1 MSNTKP
7 TMLHSNRGSV
17 FSVFSEEEL
26 KNMTKSSDRKV
37 AICGKV
43 NNSGIV
49 DVPQGSTL
57 ADIIELAGGILNKK
71 NFKGAHIGVPPY
83 GRFLSKDDLDKEL
96 DFALFDNYIRAIN
109 VLSEEDCIIQYA
121 KFYIDSVL
129 GLMQN
134 GKSLEHYAKVEDPMK
149 KMLEILDTISKGKSN
164 MRNIY
169 LLRTISEQ
177 IKEALNQEH
186 NIMEEILKNFY
197 DEIAEHIEDNKCYT
211 MQCNNLIKLTIT
223 TKCIGCGACARV
235 CPVSCISGERKKQ
248 HYIDY
253 TRCTHCGRCISACP
267 VDAITAGD
275 NTLKFIRDLSTPNK
289 LVITQMAPAVRVTIG
304 EAFGFGPGDNVEK
317 KLAAGLRKLGVD
329 YVFDTT
335 WAADLTIMEEAAE
348 LQDRLER
355 HFAGDKN
362 VKLPILTSCCPAWVK
377 FIEQNY
383 GDMLDVPSSAKSPM
397 QMFATVAKDIWA
409 KEKGLERDEVTSV
422 AIMPCVA
429 KKYEAS
435 RPEFSR
441 GLNYDVDYVITTRE
455 LIKIFQDSGIDL
467 KELEDEEIDQILGE
481 YTGAGI
487 IFGRTGG
494 VIESAL
500 RTALENMTG
509 KELEKIEF
517 ESLRGWDGFRSC
529 EVNVGD
535 FELKIGVTHGLEEAG
550 KMLDK
555 IRSGEEFYH
564 AIEIMACPG
573 GCIGGGGQPKVRR
586 NRDEIIKNR
595 GEGLNSIDRDKK
607 LRVSKENPAVK
618 VIYDKYLDYPL
629 SHKAH
634 ELLHTKYFAR
644 PKKDFNINKNNEI

>member
-1 MSNTKP
+1 MTNMKP
-7 TMLHSNRGSV
+7 TMIHSDRGSV

-26 KNMTKSSDRKV
+26 KNMTNNSKRKV
-37 AICGKV
+37 AICGRI

-49 DVPQGSTL
+49 EVPEGATL
-57 ADIIELAGGILNKK
+57 AEIIELAGGILDKRD
-71 NFKGAHIGVPPY
+71 FKGAHVGVPPY
-83 GRFLSKDDLDKEL
+83 GRFLSKEDLDKEL
-96 DFALFDNYIRAIN
+96 DFDLFDNYIRAIN
-109 VLSEEDCIIQYA
+109 VLSEEDCIVQYV
-121 KFYIDSVL
+121 KFYTDSVI

-134 GKSLEHYAKVEDPMK
+134 EGSLKDYAKVQEP
-149 KMLEILDTISKGKSN
+149 LERIWQILDRISKGKSN
-164 MRNIY
+164 MRDVY
-169 LLRTISEQ
+169 LLRTLAEQ
-177 IKEALNQEH
+177 VKEELNQKH
-186 NIMEEILKNFY
+186 NIMEEIIENYY
-197 DEIAEHIEDNKCYT
+197 DEIKEHIEDDRCYT

-223 TKCIGCGACARV
+223 EKCIGCGICQRV
-235 CPVSCISGERKKQ
+235 CPVDCISGEKKEQ
-248 HYIDY
+248 RRIDY
-253 TRCTHCGRCISACP
+253 NRCTHCGRCLSACP

-289 LVITQMAPAVRVTIG
+289 LVITQMAPAVRVAIG
-304 EAFGFGPGDNVEK
+304 EAFGFEAGDNVEH

-329 YVFDTT
+329 YVFDTS

-348 LQDRLER
+348 LQNRLER
-355 HFAGDKN
+355 YFSGDKS
-362 VKLPILTSCCPAWVK
+362 VKLPMLTSCCPSWVK

-409 KEKGLERDEVTSV
+409 KEKGLKRDEVTSV
-422 AIMPCVA
+422 AIMPCIA

-467 KELEDEEIDQILGE
+467 KTLEEEEIDQVMGE
-481 YTGAGI
+481 YTGGGI

-509 KELEKIEF
+509 EKIENVEF
-517 ESLRGWDGFRSC
+517 ESLRGFDGFRSC
-529 EVNVGD
+529 DVEVGD
-535 FELKIGVTHGLEEAG
+535 IKLRIGVAHGLKEAG

-555 IRSGEEFYH
+555 IRDGEEFFH

-573 GCIGGGGQPKVRR
+573 GCVGGGGQPKVR
-586 NRDEIIKNR
+586 KNKDAILQKR
-595 GEGLNSIDRDKK
+595 GEGLNNIDREKNM
-607 LRVSKENPAVK
+607 RVSKENPEVQA
-618 VIYDKYLDYPL
+618 IYDKYLDHPL

-634 ELLHTKYFAR
+634 ELLHTRYFVKR
-644 PKKDFNINKNNEI
+644 KK

>member
-1 MSNTKP
+1 MTNMKP
-7 TMLHSNRGSV
+7 TMIHSDRGSV

-26 KNMTKSSDRKV
+26 KNMTNNSKRKV
-37 AICGKV
+37 AICGRI

-49 DVPQGSTL
+49 EVPEGATL
-57 ADIIELAGGILNKK
+57 AEIIELAGGILDKRD
-71 NFKGAHIGVPPY
+71 FKGAHVGVPPY
-83 GRFLSKDDLDKEL
+83 GRFLSKKDLDKEL
-96 DFALFDNYIRAIN
+96 DFDLFDNYIRAIN
-109 VLSEEDCIIQYA
+109 VLSEEDCIVQYA
-121 KFYIDSVL
+121 KFYTDSVI

-134 GKSLEHYAKVEDPMK
+134 EGSLKDYAKVQEP
-149 KMLEILDTISKGKSN
+149 LEKIWQILDRISKGRSN
-164 MRNIY
+164 MRDLYI
-169 LLRTISEQ
+169 LRSLAEQ
-177 IKEALNQEH
+177 VKEELNQKH
-186 NIMEEILKNFY
+186 NIMEEIIENYY
-197 DEIAEHIEDNKCYT
+197 DEIKEHIEDDRCYT

-223 TKCIGCGACARV
+223 GKCIGCGMCQRV
-235 CPVSCISGERKKQ
+235 CPVDCISGEKKEQ
-248 HYIDY
+248 RHIDY
-253 TRCTHCGRCISACP
+253 NRCTHCGRCLSACP

-289 LVITQMAPAVRVTIG
+289 LVITQMAPAVRVAIG
-304 EAFGFGPGDNVEK
+304 EAFGFEAGDNVEH

-355 HFAGDKN
+355 YFAGDKSA
-362 VKLPILTSCCPAWVK
+362 KLPMLTSCCPSWVK

-383 GDMLDVPSSAKSPM
+383 GDMLDVPSTAKSPM

-409 KEKGLERDEVTSV
+409 KEKGLKRDEVTSV
-422 AIMPCVA
+422 AIMPCIA

-455 LIKIFQDSGIDL
+455 LIKIFQESGIDL
-467 KELEDEEIDQILGE
+467 KTLEGEEIDQVMGE
-481 YTGAGI
+481 YTGGGI

-494 VIESAL
+494 VIEAAL

-509 KELEKIEF
+509 EKIENVEF
-517 ESLRGWDGFRSC
+517 HSLRGFDGFRSC
-529 EVNVGD
+529 DVEVGD
-535 FELKIGVTHGLEEAG
+535 IKLRIGVAHGLEEAG

-555 IRSGEEFYH
+555 IRDGEEFFH

-573 GCIGGGGQPKVRR
+573 GCVGGGGQPKVR
-586 NRDEIIKNR
+586 KNKDAILQKR
-595 GEGLNSIDRDKK
+595 VEGLNNIDREKNM
-607 LRVSKENPAVK
+607 RVSKENPEVQA
-618 VIYDKYLDYPL
+618 IYDKYLDYPL

-634 ELLHTKYFAR
+634 ELLHTRYFVKR
-644 PKKDFNINKNNEI
+644 KK

>member
-1 MSNTKP
+1 MTNMKP
-7 TMLHSNRGSV
+7 TMIHSDRGSV

-26 KNMTKSSDRKV
+26 KNMTNNSKRKV
-37 AICGKV
+37 AICGRI

-49 DVPQGSTL
+49 EVPEGATL
-57 ADIIELAGGILNKK
+57 AEIIELAGGILDKRD
-71 NFKGAHIGVPPY
+71 FKGAHVGVPPY
-83 GRFLSKDDLDKEL
+83 GRFLSKEDLDKEL
-96 DFALFDNYIRAIN
+96 DFDLFDNYIRAIN
-109 VLSEEDCIIQYA
+109 VLSEEDCIVQYA
-121 KFYIDSVL
+121 KFYTDSVI

-134 GKSLEHYAKVEDPMK
+134 EGSLKDYAKVQEP
-149 KMLEILDTISKGKSN
+149 LEKIWQILDRISKGRSN
-164 MRNIY
+164 MRDLYI
-169 LLRTISEQ
+169 LRSLAEEV
-177 IKEALNQEH
+177 KEELNQKH
-186 NIMEEILKNFY
+186 NIMEEIIENYY
-197 DEIAEHIEDNKCYT
+197 DEIKEHIEDDRCYT

-223 TKCIGCGACARV
+223 EKCIGCGICQRV
-235 CPVSCISGERKKQ
+235 CPVDCIAGEKKEQ
-248 HYIDY
+248 RRIDY
-253 TRCTHCGRCISACP
+253 NRCTHCGRCLSACP

-289 LVITQMAPAVRVTIG
+289 LVITQMAPAVRVAIG
-304 EAFGFGPGDNVEK
+304 EAFGFEPGENVEH

-329 YVFDTT
+329 YVFDTS

-348 LQDRLER
+348 LQNRLER
-355 HFAGDKN
+355 YFSGDKS
-362 VKLPILTSCCPAWVK
+362 VKLPMLTSCCPSWVK

-409 KEKGLERDEVTSV
+409 KEKGLKRDEVTSV
-422 AIMPCVA
+422 AIMPCIA

-467 KELEDEEIDQILGE
+467 KTIEGEEIDQVMGE
-481 YTGAGI
+481 YTGGGI

-494 VIESAL
+494 VIEAAL

-509 KELEKIEF
+509 EKIENVEF
-517 ESLRGWDGFRSC
+517 HSLRGFDAFRAC
-529 EVNVGD
+529 DVEVGD
-535 FELKIGVTHGLEEAG
+535 IKLRIGVAHGLEEAG

-555 IRSGEEFYH
+555 IRDGEEFFH

-573 GCIGGGGQPKVRR
+573 GCVGGGGQPKVR
-586 NRDEIIKNR
+586 KNKDAILQKR
-595 GEGLNSIDRDKK
+595 GEGLNNIDREKNM
-607 LRVSKENPAVK
+607 RVSKENPEVQA
-618 VIYDKYLDYPL
+618 IYDKYLDHPL

-634 ELLHTKYFAR
+634 ELLHTRYFVKR
-644 PKKDFNINKNNEI
+644 KK

>member
-1 MSNTKP
+1 MTNIKL

-17 FSVFSEEEL
+17 FSVFSEDEL
-26 KNMTKSSDRKV
+26 KNMTENSTRKV
-37 AICGKV
+37 AICGRV
-43 NNSGIV
+43 NNSGII
-49 DVPQGSTL
+49 DVPKGATL
-57 ADIIELAGGILNKK
+57 RDIIELAGGILDKK
-71 NFKGAHIGVPPY
+71 EFKGAHVGVPPY
-83 GRFLSKDDLDKEL
+83 GRFLSKKDLDKEL

-109 VLSEEDCIIQYA
+109 VLSEEDCIIQYS
-121 KFYIDSVL
+121 KFYIDSVI

-134 GKSLEHYAKVEDPMK
+134 GRSLEDYAKVKEHI
-149 KMLEILDTISKGKSN
+149 ERIWRILDRISKGKSN
-164 MRNIY
+164 MRDVY
-169 LLRTISEQ
+169 LLRTIAEQ
-177 IKEALNQEH
+177 VKEDLNQKH
-186 NIMEEILKNFY
+186 NIMEDILENFY
-197 DEIAEHIEDNKCYT
+197 DEVKQHIEDNKCYT

-223 TKCIGCGACARV
+223 DKCIGCGACKRV
-235 CPVSCISGERKKQ
+235 CPVDCISGERKQQ
-248 HYIDY
+248 HSIDY
-253 TRCTHCGRCISACP
+253 NRCTHCGRCLSTCP

-289 LVITQMAPAVRVTIG
+289 LVITQMAPAVRVAIG
-304 EAFGFGPGDNVEK
+304 EAFGFEPGENVEK
-317 KLAAGLRKLGVD
+317 KLAAGLRKIGVD
-329 YVFDTT
+329 YVFDTN

-355 HFAGDKN
+355 YFAGDKS
-362 VKLPILTSCCPAWVK
+362 VKLPMLTSCCPAWVK

-383 GDMLDVPSSAKSPM
+383 GDMLDVPSTAKSPM

-409 KEKGLERDEVTSV
+409 KEKGLRRDDVTSV
-422 AIMPCVA
+422 AIMPCIA

-467 KELEDEEIDQILGE
+467 KNIEEEEIDQILGE
-481 YTGAGI
+481 YTGAGV

-509 KELEKIEF
+509 EKIDNVEF
-517 ESLRGWDGFRSC
+517 HSLRGFDGFRSC
-529 EVNVGD
+529 DVEVGD
-535 FELKIGVTHGLEEAG
+535 IKLRIGVAHGLQEAG

-555 IRSGEEFYH
+555 IRSGEEFFH

-573 GCIGGGGQPKVRR
+573 GCVGGGGQPKVRK
-586 NRDEIIKNR
+586 NRDEILQKR
-595 GEGLNSIDRDKK
+595 GEGLNNIDRSKT
-607 LRVSKENPAVK
+607 LRVSKENPAVQA
-618 VIYDKYLDYPL
+618 IYDKYLDHPL

-634 ELLHTKYFAR
+634 ELLHTRYFLR
-644 PKKDFNINKNNEI
+644 RKK

>member
-1 MSNTKP
+1 MTNMKP
-7 TMLHSNRGSV
+7 TMIHSDRGSV

-26 KNMTKSSDRKV
+26 KNMTNNSKRKV
-37 AICGKV
+37 AICGRI

-49 DVPQGSTL
+49 EVPEGATL
-57 ADIIELAGGILNKK
+57 AEIIELAGGILDKRD
-71 NFKGAHIGVPPY
+71 FKGAHVGVPPY
-83 GRFLSKDDLDKEL
+83 GRFLSKEDLDKEL
-96 DFALFDNYIRAIN
+96 DFDLFDNYIRAIN
-109 VLSEEDCIIQYA
+109 VLSEEDCIVQYA
-121 KFYIDSVL
+121 KFYTDSVI

-134 GKSLEHYAKVEDPMK
+134 EGSLKDYAKVQEP
-149 KMLEILDTISKGKSN
+149 LEKVWQILDRISKGRSN
-164 MRNIY
+164 MRDLYI
-169 LLRTISEQ
+169 LRSLAEEV
-177 IKEALNQEH
+177 KEELNQKH
-186 NIMEEILKNFY
+186 NIMEEIIENYY
-197 DEIAEHIEDNKCYT
+197 DEIKEHIEDDRCYT

-223 TKCIGCGACARV
+223 EKCIGCGICQRV
-235 CPVSCISGERKKQ
+235 CPVDCIAGEKKEQ
-248 HYIDY
+248 RRIDY
-253 TRCTHCGRCISACP
+253 NRCTHCGRCLSACP

-289 LVITQMAPAVRVTIG
+289 LVITQMAPAVRVAIG
-304 EAFGFGPGDNVEK
+304 EAFGFEAGDNVEH

-329 YVFDTT
+329 YVFDTS

-348 LQDRLER
+348 LQNRLER
-355 HFAGDKN
+355 YFSGDKS
-362 VKLPILTSCCPAWVK
+362 VKLPMLTSCCPSWVK

-409 KEKGLERDEVTSV
+409 KEKGLKRDEVTSV
-422 AIMPCVA
+422 AIMPCIA

-467 KELEDEEIDQILGE
+467 KTIEGEEIDQVMGE
-481 YTGAGI
+481 YTGGGI

-494 VIESAL
+494 VIEAAL

-509 KELEKIEF
+509 EKIENVEF
-517 ESLRGWDGFRSC
+517 HSLRGLDGFRPC
-529 EVNVGD
+529 ELEVGD
-535 FELKIGVTHGLEEAG
+535 IKLRIGVALGLEEAG

-555 IRSGEEFYH
+555 IRDGEEFFH

-573 GCIGGGGQPKVRR
+573 GCVGGGGQPKVR
-586 NRDEIIKNR
+586 KNKDAILQKR
-595 GEGLNSIDRDKK
+595 GEGLNNIDREKNM
-607 LRVSKENPAVK
+607 RVSKENPEVQA
-618 VIYDKYLDYPL
+618 IYDKYLDHPL

-634 ELLHTKYFAR
+634 ELLHTRYFVKR
-644 PKKDFNINKNNEI
+644 KK

>member
-1 MSNTKP
+1 MTNMKP
-7 TMLHSNRGSV
+7 TMIHSDRGSV

-26 KNMTKSSDRKV
+26 KNMTNNSKRKV
-37 AICGKV
+37 AICGRI

-49 DVPQGSTL
+49 EVPEGATL
-57 ADIIELAGGILNKK
+57 AEIIELAGGILDKRD
-71 NFKGAHIGVPPY
+71 FKGAHVGVPPY
-83 GRFLSKDDLDKEL
+83 GRFLSKEDLDKEL
-96 DFALFDNYIRAIN
+96 DFGLFDNYIRAIN
-109 VLSEEDCIIQYA
+109 VLSEEDCIVQYA
-121 KFYIDSVL
+121 KFYTDSVI

-134 GKSLEHYAKVEDPMK
+134 EGSLKDYAKVQEP
-149 KMLEILDTISKGKSN
+149 LERIWQILDRISKGRSN
-164 MRNIY
+164 MRDLYI
-169 LLRTISEQ
+169 LRSLAEEV
-177 IKEALNQEH
+177 KEELNQKH
-186 NIMEEILKNFY
+186 NIMEEIIENYY
-197 DEIAEHIEDNKCYT
+197 DEIKEHIEDDRCYT

-223 TKCIGCGACARV
+223 EKCIGCGICQRV
-235 CPVSCISGERKKQ
+235 CPVDCIAGEKKEQ
-248 HYIDY
+248 RRIDY
-253 TRCTHCGRCISACP
+253 NRCTHCGRCLSACP

-289 LVITQMAPAVRVTIG
+289 LVITQMAPAVRVAIG
-304 EAFGFGPGDNVEK
+304 EAFGFEPGENVEH

-329 YVFDTT
+329 YVFDTS

-348 LQDRLER
+348 LQNRLER
-355 HFAGDKN
+355 YFAGDKS
-362 VKLPILTSCCPAWVK
+362 VKLPMLTSCCPSWVK

-409 KEKGLERDEVTSV
+409 KEKGLKRDEVTSV
-422 AIMPCVA
+422 AIMPCIA

-467 KELEDEEIDQILGE
+467 KTLEEEEIDQVMGE
-481 YTGAGI
+481 YTGGGI

-509 KELEKIEF
+509 EKIENVEF
-517 ESLRGWDGFRSC
+517 ESLRGFDGFRSC
-529 EVNVGD
+529 DVEVGD
-535 FELKIGVTHGLEEAG
+535 IKLRIGVAHGLKEAG

-555 IRSGEEFYH
+555 IRDGEEFFH

-573 GCIGGGGQPKVRR
+573 GCVGGGGQPKVR
-586 NRDEIIKNR
+586 KNKDAILQKR
-595 GEGLNSIDRDKK
+595 GEGLNNIDRDKSM
-607 LRVSKENPAVK
+607 RVSKENPEVQA
-618 VIYDKYLDYPL
+618 IYDKYLDHPL

-634 ELLHTKYFAR
+634 ELLHTRYFVKR
-644 PKKDFNINKNNEI
+644 KK

>member
-1 MSNTKP
+1 MTNTKP

-17 FSVFSEEEL
+17 FSVFSEDEL
-26 KNMTKSSDRKV
+26 KNMTEDSERKV
-37 AICGKV
+37 AVCGRV
-43 NNSGIV
+43 NNSGII
-49 DVPQGSTL
+49 DIPEGATL
-57 ADIIELAGGILNKK
+57 ADIIELVGGIRDKK
-71 NFKGAHIGVPPY
+71 SFKGAHIGVPPY

-96 DFALFDNYIRAIN
+96 DFSLFDNYIRAIN
-109 VLSEEDCIIQYA
+109 ILSEEDCIVQYS
-121 KFYIDSVL
+121 KFYIDSVI

-134 GKSLEHYAKVEDPMK
+134 GKSLESYAKVKEPI
-149 KMLEILDTISKGKSN
+149 ERVWRILDRISKGKAN
-164 MRNIY
+164 MRDVY
-169 LLRTISEQ
+169 LLRTIAEQ
-177 IKEALNQEH
+177 VKEDLNQKH
-186 NIMEEILKNFY
+186 NIIEEILHNFY
-197 DEIAEHIEDNKCYT
+197 DEIKEHIEDDRCYT

-223 TKCIGCGACARV
+223 EKCIGCGACKRV
-235 CPVSCISGERKKQ
+235 CPVDCIEGERKQQ
-248 HYIDY
+248 HNIDY
-253 TRCTHCGRCISACP
+253 NRCTHCGRCLSTCP

-275 NTLKFIRDLSTPNK
+275 NTLKFIRDVSTPNK

-355 HFAGDKN
+355 HFAGDES
-362 VKLPILTSCCPAWVK
+362 VKLPMLTSCCPAWVK

-383 GDMLDVPSSAKSPM
+383 GDMLDVPSTAKSPM

-409 KEKGLERDEVTSV
+409 KEKGLKRDEVTSV
-422 AIMPCVA
+422 AIMPCIA

-481 YTGAGI
+481 YTGAGV

-509 KELEKIEF
+509 EKIENVEF
-517 ESLRGWDGFRSC
+517 HSLRGFDGFRSC
-529 EVNVGD
+529 DVEVGD
-535 FELKIGVTHGLEEAG
+535 IKLRIGVAHGLQEAG

-555 IRSGEEFYH
+555 IRSGEEFFH

-573 GCIGGGGQPKVRR
+573 GCVGGGGQPKVRK
-586 NRDEIIKNR
+586 NRDEVLQKR
-595 GEGLNSIDRDKK
+595 GEGLNNIDRSKAM
-607 LRVSKENPAVK
+607 RVSKENPAVQA
-618 VIYDKYLDYPL
+618 IYDKYLDYPL

-634 ELLHTKYFAR
+634 ELLHTRYFVR
-644 PKKDFNINKNNEI
+644 RKK